1 MRRPTLVP
9 VPDLLAAALLALAAA
24 TAATGLALIWVAR
37 LGADRFLY
45 VSEMGAPEEPTAGI
59 FQVAMVLVSLA
70 ALVVALVAPRLDP
83 KVRWL
88 AVVPSSI
95 VLGVAAVCFGIAS
108 QVTCTRYCPLPVGD
122 RFTWQDLIHTG
133 CAVIGFA
140 AAAFVMLQAA
150 VDRRLARL
158 ARFSL
163 VAAIVVA
170 VIAGLGGL
178 LSLLRFATE
187 LGGVLELVAT
197 TVALSWLVGLAA
209 FQAVDRAAAAR
220 GFAPPAR
227 EPDLEPHRD
236 TATES
241 AAA

>member
-1 MRRPTLVP
+1 MRRTTLLP
-9 VPDLLAAALLALAAA
+9 VPDLVAAGLLALAAA
-24 TAATGLALIWVAR
+24 MAATGLALIWVAR
-37 LGADRFLY
+37 FGADRFLY

-83 KVRWL
+83 SVRRL
-88 AVVPSSI
+88 AVVPSSL
-95 VLGVAAVCFGIAS
+95 VLGVAAICFGIAS
-108 QVTCTRYCPLPVGD
+108 QVTCTQYCPLPVGD
-122 RFTWQDLIHTG
+122 RFTWQDLIHTS

-163 VAAIVVA
+163 VAAVVVA

-187 LGGVLELVAT
+187 LGGVLELIAT
-197 TVALSWLVGLAA
+197 TVALGWLVGLAA

-220 GFAPPAR
+220 APDVTVP
-227 EPDLEPHRD
+227 EPNLT

-241 AAA
+241 SPV